1 MKNEHIPA
9 IAIVVVW
16 LAPLRLFL
24 LAWMAICGLVIGESA
39 AAAEPS
45 LPTLHPGVLRIGT
58 YFVNPPFEYSAGGKH
73 VGFEVD
79 LMREVAD
86 RLGLRPTFVGTR
98 WEVILAQM
106 EAHRYDCIVG
116 GITITPARQTTLD
129 YSTPYVTTTLDI
141 IVNTVRTPE
150 IRSLGDLKDA
160 VVGVQ
165 AATTDYD
172 AALRLQKAEQIK
184 GVRVYPF
191 DRIAQ
196 AITDL
201 AAGRITAV
209 MKVHPVAV
217 WLARQTPGLRVVAH
231 VPDDPQPLGIG
242 FNKQTPALVAAVDR
256 VLADMKKDGAYERLA
271 RKWGVP

>member
-129 YSTPYVTTTLDI
+129 YSTPYSGCARADI
-141 IVNTVRTPE
+141 V
-150 IRSLGDLKDA
+150 
-160 VVGVQ
+160 
-165 AATTDYD
+165 
-172 AALRLQKAEQIK
+172 
-184 GVRVYPF
+184 
-191 DRIAQ
+191 
-196 AITDL
+196 
-201 AAGRITAV
+201 
-209 MKVHPVAV
+209 
-217 WLARQTPGLRVVAH
+217 
-231 VPDDPQPLGIG
+231 
-242 FNKQTPALVAAVDR
+242 
-256 VLADMKKDGAYERLA
+256 
-271 RKWGVP
+271 